1 MALSEQDVYPMDG
14 KKIVIIGVG
23 NMGAALLKGM
33 LRRPW
38 ARAENF
44 TVTDI
49 DSSKLK
55 SLSKEVAVRTT
66 TDNKKAVGGA
76 DIVILAVKPQII
88 DIVLEEMKNELKT
101 NQIIISIAA
110 GVTTDYIQ
118 ECIGK
123 EMPIIRA
130 MPNIAALVDASA
142 TAISSGKHADK
153 KHIKLAREILESVG
167 TVVEVRETLMDSVTG
182 LSGTGPMYVFLLVEG
197 LSDAGVKVGLSRDI
211 SNALSVQTVLGSA
224 KIMRETGWHPA
235 RLKDLVTSPGGTAI
249 SALHSLEKSGMKAML
264 IDAVETATKRSA
276 ELGKHPNQCE

>member
-1 MALSEQDVYPMDG
+1 MDS
-14 KKIVIIGVG
+14 KKIAVIGVG

-38 ARAENF
+38 AKSENF
-44 TVTDI
+44 TATDI

-55 SLSKEVAVRTT
+55 SLSKEVTVKTA
-66 TDNKKAVGGA
+66 TDNRKAVTGA
-76 DIVILAVKPQII
+76 DIIILAVKPQII

-101 NQIIISIAA
+101 SQIIISIAA

-118 ECIGK
+118 ECISK
-123 EMPIIRA
+123 EMPIVRA
-130 MPNIAALVDASA
+130 MPNISALVDASA
-142 TAISSGKHADK
+142 TAISPGKHADK
-153 KHIKLAREILESVG
+153 NHVKLAREILESVG

-235 RLKDLVTSPGGTAI
+235 MLKDLVTSPGGTAI
-249 SALHSLEKSGMKAML
+249 SALHSLEKNGMKAML

-276 ELGKHPNQCE
+276 ELGKHPNKCEE